1 MIGRTNL
8 EMGVM
13 MPLSEHEQRVLE
25 QMELALSVEDPKLVS
40 TLAGAG
46 PGQLVRSRLALAVGL
61 VILGIGTLL
70 GGSSDQ
76 QNFGAE
82 DGKTE
87 SPERALDLH
96 PAARRALGSPR
107 RAVVSAVDVFSFR
120 QKCALRFVGSR
131 SPL

>member
-70 GGSSDQ
+70 GGLI
-76 QNFGAE
+76 A
-82 DGKTE
+82 KLT
-87 SPERALDLH
+87 
-96 PAARRALGSPR
+96 
-107 RAVVSAVDVFSFR
+107 
-120 QKCALRFVGSR
+120 FVGVIGFALALAGIYLAISR
-131 SPL
+131 TSVPKMAKRNHPSGRSTFIQRLEERWDHREEQ